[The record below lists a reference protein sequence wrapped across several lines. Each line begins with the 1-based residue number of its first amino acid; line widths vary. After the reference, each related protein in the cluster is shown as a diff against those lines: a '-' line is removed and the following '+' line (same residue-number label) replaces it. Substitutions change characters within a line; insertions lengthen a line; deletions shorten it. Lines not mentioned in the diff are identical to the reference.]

1 MAVITKEIEAERAA
15 TGVSSSLPA
24 APVTAGHGDLEM
36 GNHTT
41 ATAQDV
47 K

>member
-15 TGVSSSLPA
+15 TGSSLA
-24 APVTAGHGDLEM
+24 ATTTAAAAQGDVEM
-36 GNHTT
+36 GTHTT
-41 ATAQDV
+41 VTAQDV